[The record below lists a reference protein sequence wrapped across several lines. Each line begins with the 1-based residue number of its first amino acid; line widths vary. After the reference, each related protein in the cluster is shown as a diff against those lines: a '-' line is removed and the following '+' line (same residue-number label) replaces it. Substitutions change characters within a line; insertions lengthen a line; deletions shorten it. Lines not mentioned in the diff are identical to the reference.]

1 MKKSETAIYTGILVA
16 ILFTPLLGIPISII
30 GAILTDRHTSS
41 TTKGESDSSD
51 IIGEQKK

>member
-51 IIGEQKK
+51 IIGETK